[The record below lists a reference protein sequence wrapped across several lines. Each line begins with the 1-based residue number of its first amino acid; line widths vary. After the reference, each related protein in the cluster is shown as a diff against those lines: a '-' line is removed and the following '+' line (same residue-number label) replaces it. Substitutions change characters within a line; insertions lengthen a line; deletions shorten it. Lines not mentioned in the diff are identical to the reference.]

1 MIPSQLAIRFFDL
14 ILVRHHG
21 LDCVFGVSPSL
32 TVVMAIVILLSK
44 FLRPISMGCGNEIS
58 PSENEFDFSL
68 LNNEIISIHK
78 AFNDR
83 GEESSDEDSDEVKG
97 VRSYFGGL
105 EIYSINSY
113 ILYNSIKKK
122 KTEKR
127 TKYVK
132 TLVEQLRR
140 DFRQTRNRASTSTSS
155 FDEIRL

>member
-1 MIPSQLAIRFFDL
+1 MIPPQMAIGFFDL
-14 ILVRHHG
+14 ILVRHRG
-21 LDCVFGVSPSL
+21 LDCIFGVSPNL

-58 PSENEFDFSL
+58 PSEDEFDFSL

-83 GEESSDEDSDEVKG
+83 GEESSDEDSDEVRG

-113 ILYNSIKKK
+113 ILYNSVKKE
-122 KTEKR
+122 TEKR

-132 TLVEQLRR
+132 TLVEQLRK